1 MYIRLTFTGPSVELQ
16 PVTATLSS
24 TYHDNYRAAF
34 CIDGNTHDRHGSIC
48 VTNGERM
55 PWIAIDYGTRV
66 IIETVEIFN
75 RLSCCGDRT
84 RNIDVRISDELPT
97 TGSER
102 FPLGTLFG
110 HFAGPGTDG
119 QHIIISGRKQP
130 KIIGC

>member
-1 MYIRLTFTGPSVELQ
+1 MYIILTFTGPSVELQ

-48 VTNGERM
+48 VTNGERT

-84 RNIDVRISDELPT
+84 RNIDVRISNELPT
-97 TGSER
+97 SGSER

-110 HFAGPGTDG
+110 HFAGPGTDA
-119 QHIIISGRKQP
+119 QQIIISG
-130 KIIGC
+130 